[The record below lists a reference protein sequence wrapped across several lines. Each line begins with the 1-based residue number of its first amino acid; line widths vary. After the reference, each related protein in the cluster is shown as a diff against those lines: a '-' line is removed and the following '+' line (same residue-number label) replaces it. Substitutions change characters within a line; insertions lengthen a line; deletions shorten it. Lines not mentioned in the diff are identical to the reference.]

1 MKLSPKIKIGCK
13 SCNKNNVNN
22 IDFDINAGAFG
33 LSPIKQQHKVTTIL
47 PSKSVKTSNKVKS
60 LF

>member
-13 SCNKNNVNN
+13 SCNKNNID
-22 IDFDINAGAFG
+22 IDFDIKSFN

-47 PSKSVKTSNKVKS
+47 PSKPVKTNNKVKS